1 MYKRTKIKEYFKKVY
16 IFLLEYPFIV
26 VPWQVVQKL
35 FVKKSV
41 YPLVYLSR
49 IEGIKILYCGG
60 LIIIYA
66 S

>member
-1 MYKRTKIKEYFKKVY
+1 MYKRTKIKEYSKKVY

-41 YPLVYLSR
+41 YHLVYLSR